1 MTLRLHRGALLSQR
15 RTANGPPSG
24 AYQPP
29 TADSLALVFAGGPY
43 AAPESGAI
51 PLNFGPPPGTT
62 PATYAPP
69 DASDLPVTFTG
80 GAFNPPQPD
89 TLTLEF

>member
-24 AYQPP
+24 QYEPP

-51 PLNFGPPPGTT
+51 PLNFGPPTGVSSEPQHKAA
-62 PATYAPP
+62 PACGQAKPPKGVPAAPHNKS
-69 DASDLPVTFTG
+69 AHT
-80 GAFNPPQPD
+80 
-89 TLTLEF
+89 